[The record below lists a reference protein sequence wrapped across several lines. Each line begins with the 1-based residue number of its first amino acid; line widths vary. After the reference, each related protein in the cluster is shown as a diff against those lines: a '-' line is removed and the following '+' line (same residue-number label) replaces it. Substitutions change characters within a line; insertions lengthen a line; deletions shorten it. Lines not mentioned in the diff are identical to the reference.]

1 MRTVPRSPRRVDDDA
16 KEHHVDLLD
25 DARTLGAD
33 LTRLRKEL
41 HQIPEIGLQVPRT
54 QELVLRELD
63 GLGLEISTGTGT
75 TSVTAVLRGG
85 ARDAD
90 DPRTVL
96 LRADMDALPVAEE
109 TGLDFASTNGAMH
122 ACGHDLHTTS
132 LLGAA
137 RLLAQHRDA
146 LRGDVVLMFQPG
158 EEGWDGAGVMIEE
171 GVLDAAGRRADA
183 AYGMHVFS
191 SMFPTHQFLS
201 RPGTMMSASH
211 ALHVTVRGSG
221 GHGSAPHRALDPIA
235 ATAEMITSLQTMVT
249 RRFDIFDPVVLTVG
263 IVEGGT
269 RRNII
274 PDTARFEATVR
285 RFSETSADLLRAGIH
300 DVVEGVA
307 RAHGVEVEVDYHD
320 EYPLTVNTAAE
331 VEFGAGVVRDVLGQ
345 ERYDEM
351 AFPIAGSEDFSRVLG
366 AVPGAFI
373 AIGAALPGWDHETSP
388 TNHSPRADF
397 DPAVLPD
404 AAAVYAELAVRR
416 LASLSEV

>member
-1 MRTVPRSPRRVDDDA
+1 MN
-16 KEHHVDLLD
+16 LLD
-25 DARTLGAD
+25 DARTLAED
-33 LTRLRKEL
+33 LTRLRTEL
-41 HQIPEIGLQVPRT
+41 HQIPEIGLEVPRT
-54 QELVLRELD
+54 QERVLRELD
-63 GLGLEISTGTGT
+63 GLGLEVSTGTGT

-85 ARDAD
+85 ARDAEN
-90 DPRTVL
+90 PRTVL

-109 TGLDFASTNGAMH
+109 TGLDLASTNGAMH

-132 LLGAA
+132 LVGAT
-137 RLLAQHRDA
+137 RLLAQHRDR
-146 LRGDVVLMFQPG
+146 LQGDVVLMFQPG
-158 EEGWDGAGVMIEE
+158 EEGWDGAGVMIDE
-171 GVLDAAGRRADA
+171 GILDASGRRVDA

-191 SMFPTHQFLS
+191 SSYPAHQFLA

-211 ALHVTVRGSG
+211 ALHVTVRGAG
-221 GHGSAPHRALDPIA
+221 GHGSLPHRAKDPIA
-235 ATAEMITSLQTMVT
+235 ATAEMITTLQTMVT
-249 RRFDIFDPVVLTVG
+249 RRFDMFDPVVLTVG
-263 IVEGGT
+263 IVEAGT

-285 RFSETSADLLRAGIH
+285 RFSEASAETLRSSIQ
-300 DVVEGVA
+300 DVLQGVA
-307 RAHGVEVEVDYHD
+307 RAHGVEVEIDYHD

-331 VEFGAGVVRDVLGQ
+331 VEFGAGVVREVLGE

-351 AFPIAGSEDFSRVLG
+351 AFPIAGSEDFSRVLA
-366 AVPGAFI
+366 AVPGAFL

-416 LASLSEV
+416 LASLSEGSPAGA

>member
-1 MRTVPRSPRRVDDDA
+1 
-16 KEHHVDLLD
+16 VDLHD
-25 DARTLGAD
+25 DARSMAGD
-33 LTRLRKEL
+33 LAELRKEL
-41 HQIPEIGLQVPRT
+41 HRDPEIGLDLPRT
-54 QELVLRELD
+54 QEKVLRELD

-85 ARDAD
+85 ARDET
-90 DPRTVL
+90 DPKTVL

-109 TGLDFASTNGAMH
+109 TGLEFASTNGAMH
-122 ACGHDLHTTS
+122 ACGHDLHTAG
-132 LLGAA
+132 LIGAA
-137 RLLAQHRDA
+137 RLLARHRDH

-191 SMFPTHQFLS
+191 SMLPHARFAS

-211 ALHVTVRGSG
+211 HLSVVVRGQG
-221 GHGSAPHRALDPIA
+221 GHGSSPHRAKDPIA

-263 IVEGGT
+263 IIEGGT

-285 RFSETSADLLRAGIH
+285 RFSEASAVRLREGIH
-300 DVVEGVA
+300 ETLRGVA
-307 RAHGVEVEVDYHD
+307 QAHGVEVDIDYRD

-331 VEFGAGVVRDVLGQ
+331 VDFSANVVREVLG
-345 ERYDEM
+345 EDRYEEM
-351 AFPIAGSEDFSRVLG
+351 QFPIAGSEDFSRVID

-373 AIGAALPGWDHETSP
+373 GIGAVLPGLDHETAP

-397 DPAVLPD
+397 DPSVLPD
-404 AAAVYAELAVRR
+404 AAAIYAELAVRR
-416 LASLSEV
+416 LDSLAVV

>member
-1 MRTVPRSPRRVDDDA
+1 MNLYDDA
-16 KEHHVDLLD
+16 HSMAGDL
-25 DARTLGAD
+25 AE
-33 LTRLRKEL
+33 LRKRL
-41 HQIPEIGLQVPRT
+41 HAEPEIGLDLPRT
-54 QELVLRELD
+54 QEQVLRELD
-63 GLGLEISTGTGT
+63 GLGLEISTGTDT

-85 ARDAD
+85 ARNAD

-122 ACGHDLHTTS
+122 ACGHDLHTTG
-132 LLGAA
+132 LIGGA
-137 RLLAQHRDA
+137 RLLAQHRDR

-158 EEGWDGAGVMIEE
+158 EEGWDGAGVMIRE

-191 SMFPTHQFLS
+191 AMLPSARFAS
-201 RPGTMMSASH
+201 RPGSMMSASH
-211 ALHVTVRGSG
+211 HLSVVVRGQG
-221 GHGSAPHRALDPIA
+221 GHGSTPHRAKDPIA

-249 RRFDIFDPVVLTVG
+249 RRFDIFDPVVVTVG
-263 IVEGGT
+263 VIEGGT

-285 RFSETSADLLRAGIH
+285 RFSEASLERLVEGIDDTLR
-300 DVVEGVA
+300 GVA
-307 RAHGVEVEVDYHD
+307 RAHGLEVDYEFSG

-331 VEFGAGVVRDVLGQ
+331 VDFGAGVVREVLGE
-345 ERYDEM
+345 ERYEELP
-351 AFPIAGSEDFSRVLG
+351 APIAGSEDFSRVLD

-373 AIGAALPGWDHETSP
+373 AIGAVPEGLDPDTAP

-397 DPAVLPD
+397 DPGVLPD
-404 AAAVYAELAVRR
+404 AAAVYAELAVRK
-416 LASLSEV
+416 LEALHPAPA

>member
-1 MRTVPRSPRRVDDDA
+1 MN
-16 KEHHVDLLD
+16 LYD
-25 DARTLGAD
+25 DARSMAGDLAD
-33 LTRLRKEL
+33 LRRRLHAE
-41 HQIPEIGLQVPRT
+41 PEIGLDLPRT
-54 QELVLRELD
+54 QEQVLRELD
-63 GLGLEISTGTGT
+63 GLGLEISTGTDT

-85 ARDAD
+85 ARDES

-122 ACGHDLHTTS
+122 ACGHDLHTAG
-132 LLGAA
+132 LIGGA
-137 RLLAQHRDA
+137 RLLAQHRDR

-158 EEGWDGAGVMIEE
+158 EEGWDGAGVMIRE

-191 SMFPTHQFLS
+191 AMLPSTRFAS

-211 ALHVTVRGSG
+211 HLSVVVRGQG
-221 GHGSAPHRALDPIA
+221 GHGSTPHRAKDPIA
-235 ATAEMITSLQTMVT
+235 ATAEMITALQTMVT
-249 RRFDIFDPVVLTVG
+249 RRFDIFDPVVVTVG
-263 IVEGGT
+263 VIEGGT

-285 RFSETSADLLRAGIH
+285 RFSEASLERLVEGIDDTLR
-300 DVVEGVA
+300 GVA
-307 RAHGVEVEVDYHD
+307 RAHGLEVDYEFAG

-331 VEFGAGVVRDVLGQ
+331 VDFGAEVVREVLG
-345 ERYDEM
+345 EDRYEELP
-351 AFPIAGSEDFSRVLG
+351 APIAGSEDFSRVID

-373 AIGAALPGWDHETSP
+373 AIGAVPPGLDPETAP

-397 DPAVLPD
+397 DPDVLPD
-404 AAAVYAELAVRR
+404 AAAVYAELAVRK
-416 LASLSEV
+416 LEALNPVA